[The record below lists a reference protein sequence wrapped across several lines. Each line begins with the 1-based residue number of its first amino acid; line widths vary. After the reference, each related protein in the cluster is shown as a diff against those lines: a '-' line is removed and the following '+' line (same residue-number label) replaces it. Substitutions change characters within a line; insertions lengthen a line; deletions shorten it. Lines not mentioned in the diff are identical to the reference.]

1 MDPQQPEPRRSR
13 YARIRHRLVTPELIY
28 GTIISSAVIAV
39 ADDDQSDLDVF
50 GLTLAT
56 MLVFW
61 AAHVFAVTVASHGM
75 RNGRE
80 IPLPE
85 AFRSAIDHSYG
96 LLLAAIIP
104 LLFLILGAIGLIEE
118 YTAYYLSLSVGTVVL
133 AFLGWMAFA
142 DRGSKWPI
150 RLLGAVG
157 TAIFGIIVIELKSH
171 LH

>member
-1 MDPQQPEPRRSR
+1 MSDERWARYRS
-13 YARIRHRLVTPELIY
+13 IRHAIVTPELIY
-28 GTIISSAVIAV
+28 GTIIVSAVIVV

-50 GLTLAT
+50 GITLAT

-80 IPLPE
+80 IGLGE
-85 AFRSAIDHSYG
+85 AFKSAVSHSHG

-104 LLFLILGAIGLIEE
+104 LLFLIVGALGLIEE
-118 YTAYYLSLSVGTVVL
+118 YTAYYLSLAVGTVVL
-133 AFLGWMAFA
+133 AVLGWMAFS
-142 DRGSKWPI
+142 DRGSGWPM

-157 TAIFGIIVIELKSH
+157 TAFFGIIVILLKALFH
-171 LH
+171 